1 MPSEHVSG
9 KSDLILSQCEKIKL
23 IIMYALIAVA
33 TLLGFA
39 ASVIVGNL
47 SVLLAGLGIVS
58 YVLGLRHAV
67 DADHIAAIDNTTRKL
82 LQEKKRPFTVGMWFS
97 LGHSTIVVGLIVALI
112 FATRAVVG
120 YIPALQVSGNII
132 GTAVSG
138 GFLLVI
144 GIVNLVIV
152 LSVYRMFKEMRRGK
166 MRQDEL
172 EREMVDRSFMS
183 RYFRPLFKIVK
194 EPWQIYPIGVLFG
207 LGFDTATQITLIA
220 ISVGIGVS
228 SSVPVWMILVLP
240 LMFTC
245 GMVLVDTT
253 DGVMMGAAYGW
264 AFSRPLRKIYYNLT
278 ITVMSV
284 FVALAIGT
292 VELLQVIATELNLS
306 GPFWEWLE
314 NLDFET
320 IGYGIITM
328 FLVSWL
334 VAWAIWKYKRFDEQH

>member
-9 KSDLILSQCEKIKL
+9 KSDVILSWGEKIKL
-23 IIMYALIAVA
+23 ITMYALIAVA

-138 GFLLVI
+138 GFLLII

-152 LSVYRMFKEMRRGK
+152 LSVYHMFKEMRRGK

-172 EREMVDRSFMS
+172 EREMIDRSFMS
-183 RYFRPLFKIVK
+183 RYFRPLFRIVK

-207 LGFDTATQITLIA
+207 LGFDTATQIALIA

-228 SSVPVWMILVLP
+228 SSVPLWMILVLP
-240 LMFTC
+240 FMFTC

-264 AFSRPLRKIYYNLT
+264 AFSPASQDILQFDDYCDVSFRCVSDWYSR
-278 ITVMSV
+278 
-284 FVALAIGT
+284 AIASNSHRT
-292 VELLQVIATELNLS
+292 KS
-306 GPFWEWLE
+306 
-314 NLDFET
+314 
-320 IGYGIITM
+320 
-328 FLVSWL
+328 
-334 VAWAIWKYKRFDEQH
+334 H

>member
-9 KSDLILSQCEKIKL
+9 KSDLILSQGEKIKL

-138 GFLLVI
+138 GFLWVI

-183 RYFRPLFKIVK
+183 RYFRPHIQNSK
-194 EPWQIYPIGVLFG
+194 
-207 LGFDTATQITLIA
+207 
-220 ISVGIGVS
+220 GI
-228 SSVPVWMILVLP
+228 MADLP
-240 LMFTC
+240 
-245 GMVLVDTT
+245 
-253 DGVMMGAAYGW
+253 Y
-264 AFSRPLRKIYYNLT
+264 R
-278 ITVMSV
+278 
-284 FVALAIGT
+284 
-292 VELLQVIATELNLS
+292 
-306 GPFWEWLE
+306 GPFWV
-314 NLDFET
+314 
-320 IGYGIITM
+320 G
-328 FLVSWL
+328 V
-334 VAWAIWKYKRFDEQH
+334 

>member
-9 KSDLILSQCEKIKL
+9 KSDVNLSQGAKIKL
-23 IIMYALIAVA
+23 IIMYALIAVT

-82 LQEKKRPFTVGMWFS
+82 LQEKQRPFTVGMWFS
-97 LGHSTIVVGLIVALI
+97 LGHSTIVVGLIVALV

-120 YIPALQVSGNII
+120 YIPALQSGGAII

-138 GFLLVI
+138 GFLWAI

-152 LSVYRMFKEMRRGK
+152 LSIYRMFKEMRRGK
-166 MRQDEL
+166 LNQNEL
-172 EREMVDRSFMS
+172 EREMDNRSFMN
-183 RYFRPLFKIVK
+183 RYFRPLFRIVK
-194 EPWQIYPIGVLFG
+194 KPWQIYPIGVLFG

-228 SSVPVWMILVLP
+228 SSVPIWMTLVLP
-240 LMFTC
+240 FMFTC

-264 AFSRPLRKIYYNLT
+264 AFSNPLRKIYYNLT
-278 ITVMSV
+278 ITVISV

-292 VELLQVIATELNLS
+292 VELLQVITTELNLT
-306 GPFWEWLE
+306 GPLWEWLE

-320 IGYGIITM
+320 IGYGIITI
-328 FLVSWL
+328 FLASWL
-334 VAWAIWKYKRFDEQH
+334 IAVAIWKYKRFDEQH